1 MAVTLNDFMS
11 SNSYIFLGPELGKKQ
26 DEVDSIKQKLQDAET
41 TVFYA
46 GETPVSVIAD
56 TIQNE
61 SLFFEKRL
69 IIIKNAEVI
78 KKKDDVELIVSCM
91 DNLEQNTTVILLSDE
106 IKLAAGLDDAVP
118 KNNRKI
124 FYELF
129 EREKSEWLKQFFKRE
144 GFNIDKDCIAVILEM
159 VENNTEALKRECSRL
174 VYFLPR
180 NKEGAESQVKTEDVE
195 KWLSHNRE
203 ESAFTLFS
211 RIAQGDLS
219 KALESLS
226 VMLAAKESAQSILA
240 GLSWCFRK
248 LGDYLSLLEKGDA
261 NNSFEL
267 KKIGLS
273 SPKARDDY
281 AAAARRYNAESA
293 EACLSLT
300 AEYDN
305 LLRSPVGVM
314 ERVLMDRY
322 ILKIITC

>member
-1 MAVTLNDFMS
+1 MP
-11 SNSYIFLGPELGKKQ
+11 SNSPNAYIFLGPELGKKQ
-26 DEVDSIKQKLQDAET
+26 DETDSIKQKIPDAEVT
-41 TVFYA
+41 TFYA
-46 GETPVSVIAD
+46 GETPVSTIAD
-56 TIQNE
+56 TIQNN
-61 SLFFEKRL
+61 SLFSEKLL
-69 IIIKNAEVI
+69 IIIKNAEAI
-78 KKKDDVELIVSCM
+78 KKKDEVELLVSCI
-91 DNLEQNTTVILLSDE
+91 DNLDENTSIIMLSDE
-106 IKLAAGLDDAVP
+106 LKLAAALDDAVP

-129 EREKSEWLKQFFKRE
+129 EREKNEWIKQFFKRE
-144 GFNIDKDCIAVILEM
+144 GFNIDKDSISVILEM

-174 VYFLPR
+174 VHFLPR
-180 NKEGAESQVKTEDVE
+180 GEERGESQVRAEDVE

-211 RIAQGDLS
+211 RIASGDLS

-240 GLSWCFRK
+240 GLAWCFRK
-248 LGDYLSLLEKGDA
+248 LGDYLSLLETGDA

-273 SPKARDDY
+273 SPKAKDDY
-281 AAAARRYNAESA
+281 AAAARRYNAQSA
-293 EACLSLT
+293 EACLALT

-322 ILKIITC
+322 IYKVISC